1 MSRKLAG
8 GLAVILALVLVLVLA
23 AVGVAPWAAAAPDSP
38 PGPDPADPPGPDS
51 TFSFD
56 FEDGDLQGRSVGH
69 QVGGAVWAK
78 ALTYFNGT
86 AT

>member
-1 MSRKLAG
+1 LSRKLGG
-8 GLAVILALVLVLVLA
+8 GLAVILGLVVVLVLA
-23 AVGVAPWAAAAPDSP
+23 AVGVAPWAAAPDAP
-38 PGPDPADPPGPDS
+38 PGADPADPPWPGS

-56 FEDGDLQGRSVGH
+56 FEDGDLYGRSVGH

-78 ALTYFNGT
+78 ALTYFNGS